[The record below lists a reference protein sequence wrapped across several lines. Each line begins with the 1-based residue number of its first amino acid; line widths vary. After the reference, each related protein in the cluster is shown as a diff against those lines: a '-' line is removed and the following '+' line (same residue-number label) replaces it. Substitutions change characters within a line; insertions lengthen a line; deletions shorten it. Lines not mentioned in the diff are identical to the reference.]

1 MGSILI
7 KNGYIVTMNESLDT
21 LYGDIL
27 IENDKIKKLES
38 CIDSSEADVVISA
51 KDKIV
56 MPGFIQ
62 THVHLCQTLFRNMAN
77 DLELMDWLNIIMP
90 LESCHDS
97 ETAYISAKLA
107 IAEMLRFG
115 TTTINDMGTVGFA
128 DAAAQAVK
136 DTGIRAQLGRTIMD
150 SEWTPEYLRHD
161 TEKGL
166 QETEDFIKKWHNNPS
181 CNITCGIPI
190 RWVLNISDP
199 SIIGVGEIARKY
211 NIPIHTHAN
220 ENIQECEVILQEKG
234 MSTIEYFYKFG
245 LMENKMQIAHCI
257 WVSEQEK
264 KIIKENNVSVLHCP
278 SCNLKA
284 ASGIA
289 PITEYL
295 REGINI
301 SIGCDTAA
309 CNDNLDQFIE
319 MKLAALMQK
328 VNKGATSM
336 PAQQT
341 FALANIEG
349 ARALNLE
356 KRIGSLEVGKQADI
370 VILNRNLW
378 NTPFHDHKIYS
389 ALIYSFNGRDVDT
402 TIVNGKVLVREGKV
416 TGFDIHELVK
426 DAEAAIRK
434 VTERAIKQ
442 GLYRG

>member
-1 MGSILI
+1 
-7 KNGYIVTMNESLDT
+7 
-21 LYGDIL
+21 
-27 IENDKIKKLES
+27 
-38 CIDSSEADVVISA
+38 
-51 KDKIV
+51 
-56 MPGFIQ
+56 
-62 THVHLCQTLFRNMAN
+62 
-77 DLELMDWLNIIMP
+77 
-90 LESCHDS
+90 
-97 ETAYISAKLA
+97 
-107 IAEMLRFG
+107 
-115 TTTINDMGTVGFA
+115 
-128 DAAAQAVK
+128 
-136 DTGIRAQLGRTIMD
+136 
-150 SEWTPEYLRHD
+150 
-161 TEKGL
+161 
-166 QETEDFIKKWHNNPS
+166 
-181 CNITCGIPI
+181 
-190 RWVLNISDP
+190 
-199 SIIGVGEIARKY
+199 
-211 NIPIHTHAN
+211 
-220 ENIQECEVILQEKG
+220 
-234 MSTIEYFYKFG
+234 
-245 LMENKMQIAHCI
+245 MENKMQIAHCI

-328 VNKGATSM
+328 VNRGATSM

-378 NTPFHDHKIYS
+378 STPFHDHKIYS

-402 TIVNGKVLVREGKV
+402 TIVNGKILVREGKV

-426 DAEAAIRK
+426 DAEAAIKR
-434 VTERAIKQ
+434 VTERAIKK